1 MLIKHLRNNM
11 PYLNAYEVIIVD
23 DASEEDIKKKVHS
36 EFPHIKVLENKI
48 NLGFAPTVNRGI
60 KEAQGDYIIL
70 LNSDVKLIAPFNHS
84 DFQSFQ
90 KDASLFAISFMQKER
105 DGTYVGKNLSLI
117 HI

>member
-1 MLIKHLRNNM
+1 MKISVVIPVYKKYEMLIKHLRNNM

-60 KEAQGDYIIL
+60 KAVSYTHL
-70 LNSDVKLIAPFNHS
+70 DVYKR
-84 DFQSFQ
+84 QS
-90 KDASLFAISFMQKER
+90 LE
-105 DGTYVGKNLSLI
+105 
-117 HI
+117 